1 MYRPAYALQ
10 IWQAAAGRN
19 HSTVGLC
26 RYKTHQNRL
35 LEAVTA
41 VLKTHWWWLPVRN
54 GFGKLYLS
62 QGYTSRGQMAL
73 EDQKVIFQLRTRCLK
88 STELQL
94 LHPKTHQNVIAE
106 SLGWK
111 RPLRSSSPIVHL
123 PPMLPTNHV
132 PIYSIFPFLKHLHGQ
147 WLHHLPGQPVT
158 APDSSYWEE
167 IHPDIQ
173 TEPPLVQLEAISSC
187 PIANLCYSYYM
198 AQAHL
203 CSHCSVLTEYS
214 CQDIQVNCKTTF
226 ITKTSTLQ
234 YNQFLKLCLMH
245 TAIFQCYS
253 SFWAFVP
260 SMYQFFQLFA
270 QYSPSAFLY
279 VTSKSALQRTRKP
292 TTEHPYSLALSTAGD
307 QHYAELQCQC
317 KLRFLPSPSII
328 HRNKYQHIC
337 SSATCYIRATKLLEI
352 NHLQLF

>member
-1 MYRPAYALQ
+1 
-10 IWQAAAGRN
+10 
-19 HSTVGLC
+19 
-26 RYKTHQNRL
+26 
-35 LEAVTA
+35 
-41 VLKTHWWWLPVRN
+41 
-54 GFGKLYLS
+54 
-62 QGYTSRGQMAL
+62 
-73 EDQKVIFQLRTRCLK
+73 
-88 STELQL
+88 
-94 LHPKTHQNVIAE
+94 
-106 SLGWK
+106 
-111 RPLRSSSPIVHL
+111 
-123 PPMLPTNHV
+123 
-132 PIYSIFPFLKHLHGQ
+132 
-147 WLHHLPGQPVT
+147 
-158 APDSSYWEE
+158 
-167 IHPDIQ
+167 
-173 TEPPLVQLEAISSC
+173 
-187 PIANLCYSYYM
+187 M

>member
-1 MYRPAYALQ
+1 MRS
-10 IWQAAAGRN
+10 
-19 HSTVGLC
+19 H
-26 RYKTHQNRL
+26 
-35 LEAVTA
+35 
-41 VLKTHWWWLPVRN
+41 
-54 GFGKLYLS
+54 
-62 QGYTSRGQMAL
+62 
-73 EDQKVIFQLRTRCLK
+73 
-88 STELQL
+88 
-94 LHPKTHQNVIAE
+94 HPDPNVIKACMFKGVKMATTGQQHETPTKGTTLETCKNDFTE
-106 SLGWK
+106 SWNHKIKAAKIILSNCPPTYNIA
-111 RPLRSSSPIVHL
+111 PLNYIPRYH
-123 PPMLPTNHV
+123 
-132 PIYSIFPFLKHLHGQ
+132 IYPFFKHLQGQ
-147 WLHHLPGQPVT
+147 WLHHLPEQPV
-158 APDSSYWEE
+158 PMPNHSFWEE
-167 IHPDIQ
+167 LSPNIQ
-173 TEPPLVQLEAISSC
+173 LKPSLEQLEAILSC